1 METYYADGYR
11 LQMGLTNVDLLFVR
25 RGDEQA
31 AHFPWRE

>member
-1 METYYADGYR
+1 
-11 LQMGLTNVDLLFVR
+11 MGLTNVDLLFVR